1 MVRTEQEM
9 TGVYGPVLLTTQPAP
24 GGFISRYLLGL
35 TPVIPV
41 IFSLIALV
49 ILHTAVSLF
58 PPSFINSLRTV
69 VPDLPGF
76 IEIGILLIAPGGIFL
91 FFIYLGDVLHSTE
104 LWAGA
109 SLTLL
114 LSGIGALVMV
124 QDMNF
129 PLLSARYLLV
139 LFQWIA
145 YLVQPFSLIASVVV
159 ITGIELFRRTI
170 RYTITRDVVIIS
182 GGIWNLVENVIPLH
196 QIEKLVLVQ
205 SRLGHFFHFGTV
217 VLKGLVFGNTEI
229 DLRGIEMAGDMEPI
243 DTDKVSSLR
252 WQKGSH
258 NPLICLYGVR
268 DPESVKVRLEKAIQ
282 QISQKS

>member
-9 TGVYGPVLLTTQPAP
+9 TGVYGPVLLTTQPAR

-35 TPVIPV
+35 TPIIPV

-49 ILHTAVSLF
+49 FLHTAVSLF

-145 YLVQPFSLIASVVV
+145 YLVQPFSLIASGVV

-170 RYTITRDVVIIS
+170 RYTITCDVVIIS
-182 GGIWNLVENVIPLH
+182 GGIWNLVENVISLH

-268 DPESVKVRLEKAIQ
+268 DPESVKARLEKAIQ

>member
-9 TGVYGPVLLTTQPAP
+9 TGVYGPVLLTTQPAR

-58 PPSFINSLRTV
+58 PPSLVNSLRTV

-76 IEIGILLIAPGGIFL
+76 IEIGILLIAPLGIFL

-145 YLVQPFSLIASVVV
+145 YLVQPFSLIVSVVV